1 MKALDPAT
9 VGYMNR
15 NNKSYNFFFEFIFH
29 WSVYNK
35 LHLLELNFL
44 DVVSLSTLYGSGTR
58 KVPPCVRYARLPP
71 GSILSGVCLRQQTCI
86 DSPWRKNKKKRFFSS
101 REGVSRRR
109 QSVQRRCSSLS
120 CSSYL
125 WLLLSLMVNSKETI
139 LLVSYYPHKMC
150 KCSYYRRTIFTFH
163 IDFRLKRKPLSLS
176 IDVECIYWLLFW
188 KRSSLDIIC
197 LLSGRK
203 VAFFKTAKSPT
214 NWG

>member
-58 KVPPCVRYARLPP
+58 KVPPCVMYARLPP

-86 DSPWRKNKKKRFFSS
+86 DSPWRKNKKKEVFLKSGRS
-101 REGVSRRR
+101 
-109 QSVQRRCSSLS
+109 QSRRCSSLS

-150 KCSYYRRTIFTFH
+150 KCPHYRRTIFTFH
-163 IDFRLKRKPLSLS
+163 IDFRLKPAFTFDRRRVYILVTILETFQFRYHLSFVRK
-176 IDVECIYWLLFW
+176 
-188 KRSSLDIIC
+188 
-197 LLSGRK
+197 
-203 VAFFKTAKSPT
+203 KS
-214 NWG
+214 NIF